1 MKLSLRIEERT
12 LLKSELKNLLIYIN
26 DYMVIGNYKGTP
38 YWDADKAKLLEIK
51 KDLVEGL
58 LNKLVKMEKRNEK
71 NEKSWGGNS
80 GPL

>member
-26 DYMVIGNYKGTP
+26 DYIVVENYKGT
-38 YWDADKAKLLEIK
+38 DKAKMLEIK

-71 NEKSWGGNS
+71 VTS
-80 GPL
+80 GKDIP

>member
-1 MKLSLRIEERT
+1 MKLSLKIEERN

-26 DYMVIGNYKGTP
+26 DYRVYEMEQRGKS
-38 YWDADKAKLLEIK
+38 KMLEIK

-58 LNKLVKMEKRNEK
+58 LNKLVKMEKRNER
-71 NEKSWGGNS
+71 NEKSWDGKA

>member
-26 DYMVIGNYKGTP
+26 DYIVVENYKGT
-38 YWDADKAKLLEIK
+38 DKAKMLEIK

-58 LNKLVKMEKRNEK
+58 LNKLVKMEKRNDK

>member
-12 LLKSELKNLLIYIN
+12 LLKSELKNLLIYVN
-26 DYMVIGNYKGTP
+26 DYIVVENYKGT
-38 YWDADKAKLLEIK
+38 DKAKLLEIK

-71 NEKSWGGNS
+71 VTS
-80 GPL
+80 GKDIP

>member
-1 MKLSLRIEERT
+1 MKLSLRIEERN

-26 DYMVIGNYKGTP
+26 DYIVVENYKGT
-38 YWDADKAKLLEIK
+38 DKAKLLEIK

-71 NEKSWGGNS
+71 VTS
-80 GPL
+80 GEDIS

>member
-1 MKLSLRIEERT
+1 MKLSLRIEERN

-26 DYMVIGNYKGTP
+26 DYIVIENYKGT
-38 YWDADKAKLLEIK
+38 DKAKLLEIK

-58 LNKLVKMEKRNEK
+58 LNKLVKMEKRNER
-71 NEKSWGGNS
+71 NEKSWGGKA

>member
-26 DYMVIGNYKGTP
+26 DYIVVENYKGT
-38 YWDADKAKLLEIK
+38 DKAKLLEIK

>member
-1 MKLSLRIEERT
+1 MKLSLRIEERN

-26 DYMVIGNYKGTP
+26 DYIVVENYKGT
-38 YWDADKAKLLEIK
+38 DKAKLLEIK